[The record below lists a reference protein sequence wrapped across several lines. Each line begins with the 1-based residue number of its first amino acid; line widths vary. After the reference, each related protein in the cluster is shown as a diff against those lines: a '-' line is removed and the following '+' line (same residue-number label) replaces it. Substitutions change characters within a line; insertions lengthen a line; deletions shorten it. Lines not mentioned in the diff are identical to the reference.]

1 MKTNR
6 RRRSRPWERYM
17 GFAKGTYVGSD
28 KHLTIQVL
36 LYFQY
41 LTIAHRD
48 VHPPYIL
55 MFHQWKSR
63 PQWNQCSLNSTHL
76 EESTQLATS
85 F

>member
-48 VHPPYIL
+48 VHPHVPS
-55 MFHQWKSR
+55 MEV
-63 PQWNQCSLNSTHL
+63 STSV
-76 EESTQLATS
+76 ESVLIKFYTP
-85 F
+85 